1 MPLVWQAKRD
11 AFVILEGND
20 MLTTEPTP
28 EMAAEWK
35 RIFEK
40 HRDTLT
46 PNRKSG
52 QEVARY
58 FRKNYAY
65 QRFEKAEPL
74 KAALLDFTQDDGDKK
89 MRAAG
94 ARLNIFCYGVG
105 NILIAIDACTGSFHV
120 ECENIEKAVPIY
132 DDLFVY
138 RGLDAEGIKI
148 FF

>member
-1 MPLVWQAKRD
+1 
-11 AFVILEGND
+11 

-52 QEVARY
+52 QEVDRY
-58 FRKNYAY
+58 FRENYAY
-65 QRFEKAEPL
+65 QRLEKAEPL
-74 KAALLDFTQDDGDKK
+74 KAALPDFTQDDGDKK
-89 MRAAG
+89 KCAEDAY
-94 ARLNIFCYGVG
+94 ANIRCYRVEDV
-105 NILIAIDACTGSFHV
+105 LVAIDVCTGNFHV
-120 ECENIEKAVPIY
+120 ECETIEKAVPIY

-138 RGLDAEGIKI
+138 CGLDAEGIKI

>member
-1 MPLVWQAKRD
+1 
-11 AFVILEGND
+11 

-52 QEVARY
+52 QEVDRY
-58 FRKNYAY
+58 FRENYAY
-65 QRFEKAEPL
+65 QRLEKAEPL
-74 KAALLDFTQDDGDKK
+74 KAALPDFTQDDGDKK
-89 MRAAG
+89 KCAEDAY
-94 ARLNIFCYGVG
+94 ANIRCYRVEDV
-105 NILIAIDACTGSFHV
+105 LVAIDVCTGNFHV
-120 ECENIEKAVPIY
+120 ECETIEKAVPIY

-138 RGLDAEGIKI
+138 RGLDEEEIKNFFLAAEYITLLLNKH
-148 FF
+148 